1 LKAQEGDSLFRG
13 ARHVAYCVTRAAQYA
28 TGNTLCERQ
37 SRIRRIKI
45 MSEHQFHFDTQ
56 TLHAGTRPDPATNAR
71 AVPIY
76 QTTSYQFR
84 DTDHAANLFGLKEFG
99 NIYTRIMNPTNDVVE
114 QRLAALEGGVGA
126 LVTASGQAAETF
138 AILNLAQA
146 GDHIISSASLYGGTY
161 NLFHYTLPKLGIEV
175 TFVDPSDPEN
185 FRRAI
190 KPNTKAIYGES
201 VGNPKLD
208 IFPLEEVAAIAHE
221 NSLPLIIDNT
231 TPTPYLLRPIEWGAD
246 IVVHSTTKYIGGHG
260 LSIGG
265 VIVDAGKFDWSK
277 SPRHHAYFNEPDPSY
292 HGLVYSQLGA
302 PAYILKARLTL
313 LRDIGAAQSPFNSFL
328 NIIGLE
334 TLHVRME
341 RHIQNANA
349 VAEWLSRNPHVAWV
363 IHPSLP
369 SHPQY
374 EKIKRMAPKGLT
386 ALIGFGIKGG
396 REAGRQFINNLK
408 LFSHLANIGDAKS
421 LAIHP
426 ATTTHSQLTPE
437 EQRATGV
444 TDDFVRLSIG
454 LEDVRDIIWDLEQAL
469 EAAIAVV
476 SNGHKVGA

>member
-1 LKAQEGDSLFRG
+1 MNEQHK
-13 ARHVAYCVTRAAQYA
+13 
-28 TGNTLCERQ
+28 
-37 SRIRRIKI
+37 
-45 MSEHQFHFDTQ
+45 FHFDTLA
-56 TLHAGTRPDPATNAR
+56 LHGGTQPDPATGAR

-84 DTDHAANLFGLKEFG
+84 DTEHAANLFGLKEFG

-114 QRLAALEGGVGA
+114 QRIAALEGGVGA
-126 LVTASGQAAETF
+126 MVVSSGQAAEAF

-146 GDHIISSASLYGGTY
+146 GDHIISSTSLYGGTY
-161 NLFHYTLPKLGIEV
+161 NLFRHTLPKFGIET

-190 KPNTKAIYGES
+190 RPNTKAIYGES

-208 IFPLEEVAAIAHE
+208 IFPFEEVARIAHE
-221 NSLPLIIDNT
+221 NSLPLIVDNT
-231 TPTPYLLRPIEWGAD
+231 TPTPYLVRPIEWGAD
-246 IVVHSTTKYIGGHG
+246 IVVHSTTKFIGGHG

-265 VIVDAGKFDWSK
+265 VIVDSGKFDWKRSW
-277 SPRHHAYFNEPDPSY
+277 RHDAYFNQPDPSY
-292 HGLVYSQLGA
+292 HGLVYSDLGPA
-302 PAYILKARLTL
+302 AYILKARLTL
-313 LRDIGAAQSPFNSFL
+313 LRDIGACQSPFNSFL

-341 RHIQNANA
+341 RHIQNANVIA
-349 VAEWLSRNPHVAWV
+349 AHLAHHPHVSWV

-369 SHPQY
+369 NYPQKALLAKY
-374 EKIKRMAPKGLT
+374 APKGLT

-396 REAGRQFINNLK
+396 REAGRRFIDSLK
-408 LFSHLANIGDAKS
+408 VFSHVANIGDAKS

-437 EQRATGV
+437 EQLSTGV
-444 TDDFVRLSIG
+444 SDDFIRLSVG
-454 LEDVRDIIWDLEQAL
+454 LEDVRDLIWDLDQAL
-469 EAAIAVV
+469 EQAVAV
-476 SNGHKVGA
+476 AGNGHRVAA